1 MHSLEQQ
8 YEDRDTQARRDCL
21 ARIARARRMVWSII
35 AIIIGGA
42 FSASAADAALE
53 YKVKAGFI
61 YNFIKFVEWPVTALS
76 ASNSSVV
83 VGVLADDLAASV
95 LQQALAGK
103 SVNGHALEVRLLKE
117 THEAGDCH
125 LVFIG
130 RAQEGRVKD
139 ILEQLKAAPVLTVS
153 EIDQFGQRGGM
164 INLVRNDDSFRFE
177 INLKALERAGLKIS
191 SRLSSQATIV
201 KDAK

>member
-1 MHSLEQQ
+1 
-8 YEDRDTQARRDCL
+8 
-21 ARIARARRMVWSII
+21 
-35 AIIIGGA
+35 
-42 FSASAADAALE
+42 
-53 YKVKAGFI
+53 
-61 YNFIKFVEWPVTALS
+61 
-76 ASNSSVV
+76 V
-83 VGVLADDLAASV
+83 VGVLAEDLAAPV

-103 SVNGHALEVRLLKE
+103 SANGHPLEIRLLKE
-117 THEAGDCH
+117 TAEAGKCH

-139 ILEQLKAAPVLTVS
+139 IIEQLKAAPVLTVS
-153 EIDQFGQRGGM
+153 EIDRFGQRGGM

-177 INLKALERAGLKIS
+177 VNLNALERAGLKIS